1 MENAGEPASRLPI
14 AYCPLPTDNCPI
26 CLSSVLRPAL
36 PRMSLQRPSSTE
48 DSSGDDRRGSLSA
61 AADGQAD
68 ALGTACLAWRSDP
81 GARATWHAYHLIGDV
96 LRSRELAAQ
105 PERDAA
111 FLSRLRE
118 RLADEPVVLAPSLAA
133 APAVRRQASGWL
145 VSAAVAAGFVV
156 VAGVL
161 VVSRVSAPVA
171 PQGPETLAVAP
182 VSGGVTQVSS
192 RAALASSGQAA
203 QADTTLIRDARLD
216 EFLRAHQAAR
226 GGMAVAV
233 PGSALRR
240 VDVQLPAGALR

>member
-1 MENAGEPASRLPI
+1 
-14 AYCPLPTDNCPI
+14 
-26 CLSSVLRPAL
+26 
-36 PRMSLQRPSSTE
+36 MSPQRPSATE
-48 DSSGDDRRGSLSA
+48 DPSGDDRRSSLSA

-68 ALGTACLAWRSDP
+68 ALGSACLAWRSDP

-111 FLSRLRE
+111 FLSRLRD
-118 RLADEPVVLAPSLAA
+118 RLADEPVVLAPSPAAVPALRRLAS
-133 APAVRRQASGWL
+133 RWL
-145 VSAAVAAGFVV
+145 VPAAVAAGFVV

-161 VVSRVSAPVA
+161 VVSRVSAPLA
-171 PQGPETLAVAP
+171 PQGSETLAAVPGPA
-182 VSGGVTQVSS
+182 GVTQVSS
-192 RAALASSGQAA
+192 RAILASSGQLA
-203 QADTTLIRDARLD
+203 QGDTSLIRDARLD

-240 VDVQLPAGALR
+240 VDTPLPAGAPR

>member
-1 MENAGEPASRLPI
+1 
-14 AYCPLPTDNCPI
+14 
-26 CLSSVLRPAL
+26 
-36 PRMSLQRPSSTE
+36 MSPQRPSSPE

-68 ALGTACLAWRSDP
+68 ALGPACLAWRSDP

-96 LRSRELAAQ
+96 LRSRELATQ

-118 RLADEPVVLAPSLAA
+118 RLADEPVVVSPSPAA
-133 APAVRRQASGWL
+133 VPALRRQASGWL

-161 VVSRVSAPVA
+161 MVSRVSAPVA
-171 PQGPETLAVAP
+171 PQGPEALAVAP

-192 RAALASSGQAA
+192 RAALASSGHPA

-240 VDVQLPAGALR
+240 VDEQLPAGALR